1 MIGYLP
7 LYLLEARL
15 INSYLQLLE
24 ESADAFFGAGIR
36 VLGDTNPCGDV
47 FGTCFYVR
55 FQARQM
61 REAVR
66 MRNRG
71 EGIWER
77 IRFVSSGEERTF

>member
-1 MIGYLP
+1 LNIKGFWK
-7 LYLLEARL
+7 R
-15 INSYLQLLE
+15 E
-24 ESADAFFGAGIR
+24 EGDGAGRSQRAIWSSEE
-36 VLGDTNPCGDV
+36 GEEITA
-47 FGTCFYVR
+47 

-61 REAVR
+61 REAAR